1 MFNKFIPKIISLL
14 LIVASVSITKAQNQ
28 NFNSLFNILEDVV
41 INVDTLSFSY
51 NQNTVIYRTFPH
63 LAFQYFDD
71 EQVIEIELHPNNKR
85 FFDGKNVNVLR
96 SSEYDI
102 LDSLVWLDDSYF
114 KMRVRF
120 KGLAKSDFVNFIFTV
135 ESANRKNNYEIKLF
149 PFTNT
154 KATVYTG
161 EEDLYIGEEKKYEII
176 TNNAANLLLDGVW
189 KKHGSFEYRLIEHIG
204 KPYLSII
211 PNELGKHQFDI
222 SFPTKKPF
230 VDHQKNIKYQIEN
243 QSFNFNVR
251 GSRLSFLR
259 IENREVIVS
268 EDNREGIE
276 IQIDNNRLLQINK
289 TYRIEDREEKGGPLV
304 AEIFTLRRLSN
315 DKVLCV
321 IRPYLYHR
329 NSEGYLYMKDG
340 DVAMFVTNI
349 NIVPEAKIEKI
360 SILRRGKDY
369 SSERKIFPGETFEIK
384 VEGVGLNNANL
395 IFEDLYDISG
405 DSLIRN
411 DKTQIYKLRVP
422 NNINK
427 RKVAIFNGE
436 KAMGIELNI
445 EEYQKPRE
453 LDFVKIDYGAG
464 LQNFNQLENT
474 ILYDHAVRDIM
485 FSFDPNRIDMAEE
498 FFGKQFLEI
507 EIRITGPKD
516 ELVEF
521 QKIEN
526 IEVCPGENSIRSAFY
541 QNGNCNRQDISLN
554 SILSR
559 KTHTLDDWA
568 KIEILV
574 KHKKD
579 KYSQEGFNKKVVIVL
594 QKLITFDIDVSFPAG
609 LIIKKVGVDGFPGLG
624 GISLAMLA
632 QFSFYDSEKIRQ
644 LKPYKI
650 GAGFLAQNALNFN
663 PEVQDRDLGIVVI
676 GSIYPLKSN
685 KKLSFPLFA
694 GFGYFLNQSKLF
706 YLIGP
711 GISVAF

>member
-14 LIVASVSITKAQNQ
+14 LIVASVGITKAQNQ

-85 FFDGKNVNVLR
+85 FFEGKNLSVLK

-102 LDSLVWLDDSYF
+102 LDSLVWLDESYF

-120 KGLAKSDFVNFIFTV
+120 RSIAKSDFVNFIFSV
-135 ESANRKNNYEIKLF
+135 ESGELTNYYEIKLF
-149 PFTNT
+149 PFSNT
-154 KATVYTG
+154 RATIYPE

-176 TNNAANLLLDGVW
+176 TNNSANLLLDGVW
-189 KKHGSFEYRLIEHIG
+189 KKYGSFEYRLIEHIG

-276 IQIDNNRLLQINK
+276 IQIENNRLLQINK

-315 DKVLCV
+315 DKVLCI

-329 NSEGYLYMKDG
+329 NSEGYLYIKDS
-340 DVAMFVTNI
+340 DVALFVTNI
-349 NIVPEAKIEKI
+349 NIVPEAKIEKV
-360 SILRRGKDY
+360 SILRIGKDY
-369 SSERKIFPGETFEIK
+369 SSERNIFPGETFEIK
-384 VEGVGLNNANL
+384 IEGIGLNNANL
-395 IFEDLYDISG
+395 IFEDLYDLSG

-411 DKTQIYKLRVP
+411 DKIQIYKLRVP

-427 RKVAIFNGE
+427 RKVAVFNGD
-436 KAMGIELNI
+436 KSMGIDLNV

-485 FSFDPNRIDMAEE
+485 FSFDPNRIDKAEE

-526 IEVCPGENSIRSAFY
+526 IEVCPGENAIRSAFY

-574 KHKKD
+574 KHKRD
-579 KYSQEGFNKKVVIVL
+579 KYGQDGFTKKVVIVL
-594 QKLITFDIDVSFPAG
+594 QKLVTFDIDVSFPAG

-632 QFSFYDSEKIRQ
+632 QFSFYEPEKIRQ

-663 PEVQDRDLGIVVI
+663 PEVEDRDLGIVVI

-711 GISVAF
+711 GIRVSF